1 MRKIFSSAT
10 GKLIS
15 LLLLA
20 AICLVVCINT
30 LPLWLAKK
38 MMIASAETLLSAE
51 VQNVSAILSTTSGE
65 NGGND
70 LLTDFSKSSSS
81 FVQRVLL
88 IDHSGKI
95 LCDSDDEFNRTGSY
109 LLSGNFASA
118 RSGETVFFSDASEG
132 AFHYSIMTPTV
143 IAIGE
148 EQSAVLCITQNDRE
162 SSERLASLEQTVI
175 RFSGVILF
183 VFLCL
188 GIWIFLRFRRG
199 TRILLAGMSEIRQGN
214 FKYRIEMSADQEFA
228 QIAGS
233 LNELCETFAATD
245 ERRRRFVSDASHELK
260 TPLATIKLL
269 SDSII
274 QTPNMDREEIIEFLT
289 DISNE
294 IDRLTRISSG
304 MLSLAKLDDTS
315 LTAFKEPLDLAVV
328 AATVCRMLSPLAQA
342 SGCQIRHE
350 LQAKIY
356 FAANYDSI
364 YQIFYNL
371 IENSIKYGSKGKEV
385 RVFLYERD
393 NFAHFIVDDDGDGIP
408 PEDLKRIFDR
418 FYRVDKARARAT
430 GGTGL
435 GLSIVASSVEA
446 CGGFVEAQNRQGG
459 GARFIVRFP
468 LQDSEAEP
476 LDDIF
481 GQGGEQA

>member
-1 MRKIFSSAT
+1 MRKFFSSAT

-15 LLLLA
+15 ILLLA
-20 AICLVVCINT
+20 AICLAVCINT
-30 LPLWLAKK
+30 LPLWFAKK
-38 MMIASAETLLSAE
+38 MMITSAETLLSAE
-51 VQNVSAILSTTSGE
+51 VHNVSAIFSATTGKESA
-65 NGGND
+65 ND
-70 LLTDFSKSSSS
+70 LLSNFPKMSSS
-81 FVQRVLL
+81 FTQRVLL
-88 IDHSGKI
+88 IDRSGKI
-95 LCDSDDEFNRTGSY
+95 LCDSDTKYNKTGSY
-109 LLSGNFASA
+109 LLSGNFAAA
-118 RSGETVFFSDASEG
+118 RSGETVFFSEFAED
-132 AFHYSIMTPTV
+132 AFHYSLMQPAV
-143 IAIGE
+143 IAVGE
-148 EQSAVLCITQNDRE
+148 EESAVLCIAQNDTE
-162 SSERLASLEQTVI
+162 SVIHLASLKQTVM
-175 RFSGVILF
+175 RFSIVLLAAFVILG
-183 VFLCL
+183 V
-188 GIWIFLRFRRG
+188 WIFLRFHRS
-199 TRILLAGMSEIRQGN
+199 TKTLLAGMSEIRKGN
-214 FKYRIEMSADQEFA
+214 FKHRIPMSSDQEFA
-228 QIAGS
+228 QIADN

-260 TPLATIKLL
+260 TPLATVKLL

-274 QTPNMDREEIIEFLT
+274 QTPNMDREEIVEFLT

-315 LTAFKEPLDLAVV
+315 LAVLKEPLDLSAV
-328 AATVCRMLSPLAQA
+328 AATVCRMLLPLARA

-350 LQAKIY
+350 LKEKVY
-356 FAANYDSI
+356 FIANYDSI

-408 PEDLKRIFDR
+408 QEDLKRIFDR

-435 GLSIVASSVEA
+435 GLSIVASSVKA
-446 CGGFVEAQNRQGG
+446 CGGTVEAQNRQGG

-468 LQDSEAEP
+468 LQTSETDLLEEVSEK
-476 LDDIF
+476 
-481 GQGGEQA
+481 GGEQV